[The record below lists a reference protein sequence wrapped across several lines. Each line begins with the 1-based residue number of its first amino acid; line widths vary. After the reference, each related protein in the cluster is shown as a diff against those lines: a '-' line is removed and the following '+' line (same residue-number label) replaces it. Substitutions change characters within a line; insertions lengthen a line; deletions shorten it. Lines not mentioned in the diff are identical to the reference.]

1 MKTKTSILILFLLL
15 SFGLKAQE
23 QHGSLKDLEWILG
36 TWIRQNAKAGELQQ
50 ERWWRISDREFRGMG
65 MVTRDSDTVFVE
77 KLGILLE
84 DGSLYYVADVP
95 ENPTPVYFKFTS
107 QGKQAF
113 VSENPLHDAPK
124 RIAYELEGKVMTARV
139 SWDGGGF
146 EAVFKKEEE
155 NALRVISYNIWNG
168 FEWGKDSV
176 RKANCIAWIKSQE
189 PDVLA
194 LQELCGYTE
203 EQLRKE
209 ALQWGHEHVQ
219 LLKTEGYPTALTS
232 KRPIHLKERVVEPFW
247 HGLLHCETYG
257 IDFYV
262 VHLSPSDCN
271 IRLAEARMITEKIRE
286 ESDKPYII
294 LGDFNAYSP
303 FDGSWLEENM
313 ALRNRTRQQSSEEH
327 SNLRLGEFD
336 YSVISEFLALPAVDV
351 FLGRMDLQKA
361 FTFPTA
367 ALIGKFN
374 QTDQTVVQYRVRI
387 DHILVS
393 PDIALDCTFAKV
405 FNQQETQ
412 LLSDHF
418 PVMAE
423 FKIKN

>member
-15 SFGLKAQE
+15 SSGLKAQE
-23 QHGSLKDLEWILG
+23 QDGSLKDLEWILG

-50 ERWWRISDREFRGMG
+50 ERWWKISDREFRGMG
-65 MVTRDSDTVFVE
+65 VVTRDSDTVFVE

-84 DGSLYYVADVP
+84 DGNLYYVADVP
-95 ENPTPVYFKFTS
+95 DNPTPVYFKFTS
-107 QGKQAF
+107 KGKHSF
-113 VSENPLHDAPK
+113 ISENPRHDAPK
-124 RIAYELEGKVMTARV
+124 KIAYELEGKVMTARV

-146 EAVFKKEEE
+146 DAVFKRNEGSS
-155 NALRVISYNIWNG
+155 LRVMSYNIWNG

-176 RKANCIAWIKSQE
+176 RKAMCIAWIKKQE

-203 EQLRKE
+203 EQLRKD
-209 ALQWGHEHVQ
+209 ALQWGHEYVQ

-232 KRPIHLKERVVEPFW
+232 NRPIQLKERIVAPFW

-262 VHLSPSDCN
+262 VHLSPADCN
-271 IRLAEARMITEKIRE
+271 IRLAEARMITDRVKEGSTE
-286 ESDKPYII
+286 PYII

-303 FDGSWLEENM
+303 LDGSWLEENT
-313 ALRNRTRQQSSEEH
+313 ALRNRALQQSSEEH
-327 SNLRLGEFD
+327 SNLRIGEFD

-351 FLGRMDLQKA
+351 CLGKMDLQKA

-374 QTDQTVVQYRVRI
+374 HTDQTVVQYRVRI
-387 DHILVS
+387 DHILAS
-393 PDIALDCTFAKV
+393 PALALNCTFATV
-405 FNQQETQ
+405 FNQQDTQ
-412 LLSDHF
+412 QLSDHF

-423 FKIKN
+423 FIIMN